1 MKIGKNFKKV
11 IPLYKL
17 FSKDWAH
24 LLDYSDTA
32 LQEAY
37 ILETYGKTEL
47 TIDENLN
54 GFIQGKKWMNV
65 QIASWNEDL
74 VKGYLFRQE
83 LYDDPNYPNWWL
95 DKVLIPKY

>member
-54 GFIQGKKWMNV
+54 GIIQGKKWMTV
-65 QIASWNEDL
+65 QIARWNEDL
-74 VKGYLFRQE
+74 VKG
-83 LYDDPNYPNWWL
+83 
-95 DKVLIPKY
+95 